1 VAIQKPRGTY
11 VWIAALTLFAR
22 NDKEKRTF
30 MSLVKSTLTIGFFT
44 LLSRISGFVRDVLMA
59 NLIGASWLSDAFFV
73 AFKLPNFFRRLFAEG
88 AFNAAFIPSFSSIL
102 TAEGR
107 DAAIRFAGEVMSVLL
122 VVLLVLNAIFIIF
135 MPWITPLF
143 APGFADT
150 PEKFNLTVTLSQI
163 TFPYILF
170 ISLVSLLG
178 GILNSMGKFAAAAAS
193 PILLNLCMIAA
204 MLGLNFIS
212 ETPAHALAYGVFIA
226 GLVQLGWLVYICAKQ
241 NVLPQLL
248 SPRLTR
254 QVRMMLL
261 LMAPAA
267 LGSGVQQLNLLID
280 VIIASHI
287 PGAVSYLYYA
297 DRITELPIGMIGV
310 AVGTVL
316 LPMLSKQ
323 IRNGELAEA
332 RTSMNRALELVLLFG
347 LPATAALCVIA
358 EPVIRVLYQHGAFT
372 PEDMRQTVPTLI
384 AFTAGLPAFLAVKI
398 FAPGFFANH
407 DTKTPFKIAV
417 ACVIINLFF
426 NLTLSGPFAQVGMAA
441 ATSIAG
447 WVNVA
452 AMGWILH
459 KRGIFVPD
467 ALLTSRLTK
476 MVGASLAMM
485 AALAFIEPYFAA
497 FYTGS
502 IFSKTL
508 GLGIVIAIGTAV
520 YGSAVLLLRAYDAN
534 LMTRLLRRR

>member
-1 VAIQKPRGTY
+1 
-11 VWIAALTLFAR
+11 
-22 NDKEKRTF
+22 
-30 MSLVKSTLTIGFFT
+30 MSLVKSTMTIGFFT

-102 TAEGR
+102 TVDGR
-107 DAAIRFAGEVMSVLL
+107 EAALKFAGEVMSVLL
-122 VVLLVLNAIFIIF
+122 VVLLVLNAVFIIF
-135 MPWITPLF
+135 MPWITPIF
-143 APGFADT
+143 APGFTNT
-150 PEKFNLTVTLSQI
+150 PEKFDLTVALSQI

-178 GILNSMGKFAAAAAS
+178 GVLNSMGKFAAPAAN
-193 PILLNLCMIAA
+193 PILLNLCMIGG
-204 MLGLNFIS
+204 MLYLNEYS
-212 ETPAHALAYGVFIA
+212 ATPAHALSYAVFIA
-226 GLVQLGWLVYICAKQ
+226 GMVQLGWLVMICMRNDMMPAIT
-241 NVLPQLL
+241 N
-248 SPRLTR
+248 PRLTPH
-254 QVRMMLL
+254 VKAMLL

-323 IRNGELAEA
+323 IRSGDHAAA

-347 LPATAALCVIA
+347 IPCTAALMVIA
-358 EPVIRVLYQHGAFT
+358 KPIIQVLYQHGAFT
-372 PEDMRQTVPTLI
+372 PQDMLQAAPTLI

-398 FAPGFFANH
+398 FAPGFYANH

-417 ACVIINLFF
+417 MCVVVNLFF

-452 AMGWILH
+452 AMVIILR

-467 ALLTSRLTK
+467 AMLKSRLMK
-476 MVGASLAMM
+476 MCAAAGIM
-485 AALAFIEPYFAA
+485 AIALMVAQGFFEGYYTQSILMKTFAL
-497 FYTGS
+497 S
-502 IFSKTL
+502 SVI
-508 GLGIVIAIGTAV
+508 GIGMAV
-520 YGSAVLLLRAYDAN
+520 YAAAVLVLRAYDAGMITK
-534 LMTRLLRRR
+534 LVRKRK